1 MSSIIKAN
9 EIQNSSGGAD
19 VKIQTLKHPSSSSN
33 NLVLGSD
40 GNVSITNTLS
50 AGTISDAVT
59 QPDKYYI
66 QGKLNTSHAVSGPAN
81 LYVAGSTSPYFVWN
95 DTLSNSGFDVG
106 SSSNYDFKF
115 TKKGI
120 YHVTFS
126 GTFSHVTSNSSRQVR
141 VGIRGNGS
149 TSVSDTM
156 LADSADQ
163 IAQADSGANDYG
175 HCVASYVGLFN
186 ANDLINF
193 WTSAL
198 NPATDAVRDARTHV
212 SIYLIRAVT

>member
-1 MSSIIKAN
+1 MSKLKVVEIRSADRSVSDSAN
-9 EIQNSSGGAD
+9 ITLAD
-19 VKIQTLKHPSSSSN
+19 N
-33 NLVLGSD
+33 G
-40 GNVSITNTLS
+40 SITIPNGTLS
-50 AGTISDAVT
+50 AGTIADAVT

-66 QGKLNTSHAVSGPAN
+66 QGKLNTSQGISGQAN

-95 DTLSNSGFDVG
+95 DTLTNSGFDVG

-149 TSVSDTM
+149 TSVSTDM

-193 WTSAL
+193 WTNSL

-212 SIYLIRAVT
+212 SVYLIRAVA

>member
-1 MSSIIKAN
+1 MSKLKVDEIRSADRSVSDSAN
-9 EIQNSSGGAD
+9 ITLAD
-19 VKIQTLKHPSSSSN
+19 N
-33 NLVLGSD
+33 G
-40 GNVSITNTLS
+40 SITIPNGTLS
-50 AGTISDAVT
+50 AGTIADAVT

-66 QGKLNTSHAVSGPAN
+66 QGKLNTSQGISGQAN

-95 DTLSNSGFDVG
+95 DTLTNSGFDVG

-149 TSVSDTM
+149 TSVSTDM

-193 WTSAL
+193 WTNSL

-212 SIYLIRAVT
+212 SVYLIRAVA